1 MKQGMF
7 RRCNRRGKV
16 GRPGPGGVGLLAVL
30 AVLFFSQP
38 LFAED
43 LMGVYGLA
51 VKNDPRF
58 LGARYERDASAE
70 KYIQARA
77 GLLPKLTAEGSYTQT
92 RQNIISSDNTVYGQG
107 TSTFP
112 TTSYSAS
119 LVQPLFNFASWVS
132 LQRAK
137 ATVKGADMKLE
148 AARQD
153 LMVRAA
159 RSYLGVLASS
169 DNLEFLGVEE
179 AAVNRYHEL
188 VSGRFTSGLASR
200 TDFLDAK
207 ARLADVRARKIAA
220 QSTLDDSLQGIKEIV
235 GQNVAKIAPL
245 RDELP
250 LLSPDPD
257 NADTWIDAA
266 VKQNPSLEMQRQ
278 AVEEARQ
285 EVSRQQAGHY
295 PYLNLEANYDRTKT
309 EGTLFGGGSEV
320 ETASA
325 LVRLSVPIYEGGIVN
340 SRTREARSLYQAAIQ
355 EEERQTRAAK
365 KETRAAFLG
374 VVSSIDRVKALREAV
389 EAQKLVLEAKREGY
403 RSGLYTILAVL
414 DAERDLYRARR
425 DYAVAR
431 YDYIMNSLRL
441 KKSVGTLTEA
451 DLASVNDWLEKE
463 R

>member
-1 MKQGMF
+1 
-7 RRCNRRGKV
+7 
-16 GRPGPGGVGLLAVL
+16 
-30 AVLFFSQP
+30 
-38 LFAED
+38 
-43 LMGVYGLA
+43 MGAWGLA
-51 VKNDPRF
+51 IKNDPRF
-58 LGARYERDASAE
+58 LGARYERDASVE
-70 KYIQARA
+70 KFVQARA
-77 GLLPKLTAEGSYTQT
+77 GLLPRLTAQGSYTQT
-92 RQNIISSDNTVYGQG
+92 RQNIVSSDNTVYGQG
-107 TSTFP
+107 SSTFP
-112 TTSYSAS
+112 TTTYSAS
-119 LVQPLFNFASWVS
+119 LTQPLFNFASWAS

-153 LMVRAA
+153 LMVRTS
-159 RSYLGVLASS
+159 RGYLGVLASR
-169 DNLEFLGVEE
+169 DNLEFLSVEE
-179 AAVNRYHEL
+179 AAVARYHEL
-188 VSGRFTSGLASR
+188 VSGRFASGLASR

-207 ARLADVRARKIAA
+207 ARFSDVKARKIAA
-220 QSTLDDSLQGIKEIV
+220 RSTLDDAFQTLREIV
-235 GQNVAKIAPL
+235 GQDVTKISAL
-245 RDELP
+245 REELP
-250 LLSPDPD
+250 LVRPDPD
-257 NADTWIDAA
+257 NVDTWIDAGL
-266 VKQNPSLEMQRQ
+266 KQNPSLEVQRQ

-325 LVRLSVPIYEGGIVN
+325 LVRLSVPLYEGGIVS
-340 SRTREARSLYQAAIQ
+340 SRTREARGLYQVAVQ

-374 VVSSIDRVKALREAV
+374 VASSIDRVQALREAV
-389 EAQKLVLEAKREGY
+389 EAQKLVLEAKKEGY

-431 YDYIMNSLRL
+431 YDYVMNSLRL
-441 KKSVGTLTEA
+441 KVSVGTLTEA
-451 DLASVNDWLEKE
+451 DLASVNDWLEAE